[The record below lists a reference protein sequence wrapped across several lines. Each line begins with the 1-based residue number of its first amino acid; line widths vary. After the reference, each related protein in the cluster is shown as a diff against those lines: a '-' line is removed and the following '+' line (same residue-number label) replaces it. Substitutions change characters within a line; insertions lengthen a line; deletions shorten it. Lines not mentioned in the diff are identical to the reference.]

1 MPEGNGQWMRC
12 LVFGSQ
18 SSSAPLEPSPYH
30 DLITPLTEPG
40 QALQP
45 APIRTVL
52 PRFARLPA
60 PLRSAGFPSHTLGAV
75 LPVPGL
81 IGAQS
86 KG

>member
-1 MPEGNGQWMRC
+1 MDAVPRVRLPEFFRP
-12 LVFGSQ
+12 SRTI
-18 SSSAPLEPSPYH
+18 PL
-30 DLITPLTEPG
+30 LITPLTEPG

-81 IGAQS
+81 IGA
-86 KG
+86 